1 MLDALDAGL
10 PSSTAWCPK
19 RSDSEIQTLTRLN
32 NGDGNETWMRAQLR
46 VYFNLLKFYIYQFI
60 LIEFLIERL

>member
-19 RSDSEIQTLTRLN
+19 RSDNQIQTLTASITEMEMKL
-32 NGDGNETWMRAQLR
+32 E
-46 VYFNLLKFYIYQFI
+46 
-60 LIEFLIERL
+60 